1 MESKAETRKKIIN
14 FLIKLSKD
22 DKDSQTKHITSS
34 LVSSDN
40 WKNSEV
46 VGLYMPTTIEFDLVA
61 LYKIAEEEGKKIL
74 IPKCLPNRKMIFAPY
89 VTNELKKSKFGIME
103 PTNLTEVTPDY
114 ILVPGLAWNSDGYR
128 IGFGGGYYD
137 RYLKKF

>member
-1 MESKAETRKKIIN
+1 
-14 FLIKLSKD
+14 
-22 DKDSQTKHITSS
+22 
-34 LVSSDN
+34 
-40 WKNSEV
+40 
-46 VGLYMPTTIEFDLVA
+46 
-61 LYKIAEEEGKKIL
+61 
-74 IPKCLPNRKMIFAPY
+74 MIFAPY

-137 RYLKKF
+137 RYLKKILKAKQHLSFMIFNLLSLNPKVMI